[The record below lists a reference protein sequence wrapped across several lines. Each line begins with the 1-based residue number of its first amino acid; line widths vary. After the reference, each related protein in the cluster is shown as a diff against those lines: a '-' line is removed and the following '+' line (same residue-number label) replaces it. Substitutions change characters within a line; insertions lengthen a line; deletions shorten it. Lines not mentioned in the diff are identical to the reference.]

1 MSMSPEHDKKKKVK
15 IAVDPKLWEKF
26 SIFATADA
34 GEPDKEK
41 VGIRKL
47 DG

>member
-1 MSMSPEHDKKKKVK
+1 MSPEHDKKKRVR

-26 SIFATADA
+26 SIVAAADA
-34 GEPDKEK
+34 GEQDKEK